1 LFLKKNFVDQ
11 SILDIKN
18 LVKDKKV
25 ICALSGGVDSVVAAS
40 LVSRAIGDQLTCIFV
55 NNGLMRK
62 EEPERILDTFSKNL
76 STNIIYKDASELFL
90 NSLKGVTDPE
100 QKRKIIGNKFI
111 EIFDEESNQLGE
123 VDYLVQ
129 GTLYPDVIESQV
141 SGDDISAKIK
151 THHNVGGLPEDM
163 KLKLL
168 EPLRYLFKDEV
179 RKVGLELGLPTEI
192 VNRQPFPGP
201 GLSIRIVGEVTQE
214 KLNILRL
221 SDWIV
226 MDEMKDS
233 GLYHELWQSFA
244 VLPDSRS
251 VGVTGDHRTYGEVI
265 AIRAVNSSEA
275 MTADWARIPYDIL
288 SRMSNRI
295 CNEVPGVNRV
305 VYDITSKPPGT
316 IEWE

>member
-1 LFLKKNFVDQ
+1 MCIRDR
-11 SILDIKN
+11 SILDIRN

>member
-1 LFLKKNFVDQ
+1 
-11 SILDIKN
+11 
-18 LVKDKKV
+18 
-25 ICALSGGVDSVVAAS
+25 
-40 LVSRAIGDQLTCIFV
+40 
-55 NNGLMRK
+55 M
-62 EEPERILDTFSKNL
+62 
-76 STNIIYKDASELFL
+76 

-305 VYDITSKPPGT
+305 VYDISSKPPAT